1 MRACTLRYFSHK
13 QHALESTLA
22 ILKPDLLADPRQV
35 TQVENEI
42 QRRFRVSQR
51 KQVFWATKEAEEFYQ
66 EHHGKLFFNRLVG
79 YMTSGP
85 LIALALTGP
94 HVISEWRL
102 LMGQTRPP
110 QMRVLKPETLRA
122 KFGLTDTRNSF
133 HGSDSVAS
141 ARRELDFFFG
151 SGSYDRFLKA

>member
-1 MRACTLRYFSHK
+1 MQT
-13 QHALESTLA
+13 TLA

-35 TQVENEI
+35 SLVENEVK
-42 QRRFRVSQR
+42 RRFKISQR
-51 KQVFWATKEAEEFYQ
+51 KQVFWKTKEAEDFYQ
-66 EHHGKLFFNRLVG
+66 EHYGKLFFNRLIG

-94 HVISEWRL
+94 RAISEWRL
-102 LMGQTRPP
+102 LMGQTRPT

-122 KFGLTDTRNSF
+122 QFGLTDTRNSF

-141 ARRELDFFFG
+141 ARREIAFFFG
-151 SGSYDRFLKA
+151 PDSYDRLLKV

>member
-1 MRACTLRYFSHK
+1 MRACTIRNFSHNLN
-13 QHALESTLA
+13 AVESTLA
-22 ILKPDLLADPRQV
+22 LIKPDLLADPQQV
-35 TQVENEI
+35 KTVENEI
-42 QRRFRVSQR
+42 QQRFKVSQR
-51 KQVFWATKEAEEFYQ
+51 KQVFWKTEEAQNFYQ
-66 EHHGKLFFNRLVG
+66 EHQGKLFFNRLIG

-122 KFGLTDTRNSF
+122 RFGLTDTRNSF

-141 ARRELDFFFG
+141 ARRELAFFFG
-151 SGSYDRFLKA
+151 PDSYDRFLRV